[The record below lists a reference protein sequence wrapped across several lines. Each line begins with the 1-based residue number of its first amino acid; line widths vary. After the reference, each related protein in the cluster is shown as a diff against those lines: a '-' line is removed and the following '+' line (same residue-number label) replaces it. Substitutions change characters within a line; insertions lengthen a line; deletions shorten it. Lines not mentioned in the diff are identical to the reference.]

1 MADTYSSRA
10 LLTGRELRRIRQRA
24 LDASPIHQRRV
35 ASTSATLRSRF
46 TSADPARQCVV
57 TRDAFASVVRAMNP
71 AVDNGVVREL
81 ARRYASGDGIDYAA
95 FASALAADSA
105 LHAHLQKPRR
115 LQDNGDIVFGRDEP
129 RGAEIAAEQRAV
141 CQDTCRALAA
151 AGGGGDELT
160 TPQTAKLLRSLR
172 KEQLLPAEA
181 EALASA
187 LCGGEGGAIERERL
201 VATVSEEVAVPQLL
215 IDKRWRDHGNI
226 TAWPEGA
233 ATPSRPPTTPLLE
246 PRSGASPA
254 RRPSPP
260 AAGTSP
266 ARKPMMAAAG
276 CASARQQTHAD
287 TYPYL
292 PTSRARRTASRVPAA
307 GRRGASWRHESG
319 TMPAPLAPAA
329 TAKALEA
336 AARPPARV
344 LSPSTKPPR
353 RAASE

>member
-24 LDASPIHQRRV
+24 LDASPVHQRRV
-35 ASTSATLRSRF
+35 ASTSATLRNRF
-46 TSADPARQCVV
+46 TSADPARTGVV
-57 TRDAFASVVRAMNP
+57 SRGAFASVVRAMNP

-81 ARRYASGDGIDYAA
+81 ARRYASGDDGIDYAA

-115 LQDNGDIVFGRDEP
+115 LQDNGDIIFGRDEP
-129 RGAEIAAEQRAV
+129 RGAEIVAEQRAV

-187 LCGGEGGAIERERL
+187 LCGGEGGAIDRERL
-201 VATVSEEVAVPQLL
+201 VATVSEEIAVPQLL

-292 PTSRARRTASRVPAA
+292 PTSRARARRRACPPRAA
-307 GRRGASWRHESG
+307 AARRGATSRARCRRRSR
-319 TMPAPLAPAA
+319 TLPPL
-329 TAKALEA
+329 K
-336 AARPPARV
+336 RSRR
-344 LSPSTKPPR
+344 R
-353 RAASE
+353 RARRRAC